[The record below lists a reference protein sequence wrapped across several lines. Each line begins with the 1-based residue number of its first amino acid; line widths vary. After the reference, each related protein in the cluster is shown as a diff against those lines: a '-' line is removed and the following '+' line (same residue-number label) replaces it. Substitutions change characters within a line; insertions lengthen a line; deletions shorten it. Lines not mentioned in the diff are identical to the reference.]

1 MSLRR
6 VAPVLVAILIAIPA
20 LADAHKWEVSEIFS
34 NADGSVQFVE
44 WLTNESAE
52 HFLHNETVS
61 TSSGGFFVFPSPLP
75 DADTA
80 DHNFLM
86 ATAAFAAIPGAPTPD
101 YIMPDG
107 FLDPAGDT
115 IDYSGGDSVSF
126 GALPLDGKSSVTRS
140 GTVLTNA
147 PRNFADISGSVRLA
161 VSSARNGSG
170 VNRNCYSATAPVLGA
185 TWSGTIT
192 AAGPTAN
199 IVAILGYEAASTGPI
214 LAGGELLVSVGSPQI
229 FLLIAFSNTTSDV
242 LSQSVPNDLALLEFS
257 LSTQAVILGGG
268 TLEFCNAV
276 DLILGH

>member
-1 MSLRR
+1 MNLR
-6 VAPVLVAILIAIPA
+6 PVTPALVAILTTVPA
-20 LADAHKWEVSEIFS
+20 LADAHAWEVSEIFS

-44 WLTNESAE
+44 WFNDEDDE
-52 HFLHNETVS
+52 HFMHNETVS
-61 TSSGGFFVFPSPLP
+61 TSSGGFFAFPRPLP
-75 DADTA
+75 HPVTA
-80 DHNFLM
+80 GRNFLM

-115 IDYSGGDSVSF
+115 IDYSGGDVVSF
-126 GALPLDGKSSVTRS
+126 GALPLDGKSSVTRN
-140 GTVLTNA
+140 GAVLTNA
-147 PRNFADISGSVRLA
+147 PRNFANVSSSVRLA
-161 VSSARNGSG
+161 VSGARNGSG

-185 TWSGTIT
+185 TWNGTIT

-199 IVAILGYEAASTGPI
+199 IVAILGYETASSGLV

-242 LSQSVPNDLALLEFS
+242 LSQTVPNDTALLEFS

-268 TLEFCNAV
+268 ALEFCNAV